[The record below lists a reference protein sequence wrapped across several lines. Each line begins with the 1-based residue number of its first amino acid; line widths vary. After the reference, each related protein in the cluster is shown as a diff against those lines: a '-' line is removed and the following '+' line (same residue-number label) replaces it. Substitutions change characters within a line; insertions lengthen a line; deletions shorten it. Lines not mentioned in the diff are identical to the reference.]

1 MFEDEQVAFFLA
13 SRLITRGNKGTLLLT
28 IMIIAMVFVNLIF
41 LPSIIAGIVV
51 LFNQQSI
58 DYSYGNLV
66 IEPRENQL
74 VITNIEQ
81 LQQKINRIPGVTATA
96 PRYTS
101 AATIVYKGKSTTP
114 LLIAINPDDEK
125 QVLKTHTKII
135 SGDFLNEGDTDQM
148 VIGYTLAGNKDQKVD
163 ITPTLGGVEVG
174 KTVEVIFNN
183 GVTRQYRIKG
193 ITATNSFSVDSN
205 AFITRKEL
213 ESVLG
218 TKDTAN
224 QILVRT
230 QNTGNENMMRI
241 TLMQYGIQEKI
252 WTWQDKSADF
262 LKSIV
267 GSFDIINI
275 ISTIVSLII
284 AIVVI
289 FIVIFINTV
298 YRRKQIGI
306 LQAIGIDRSIII
318 KSYIFQALFIFACG
332 TAVGCVLLFAVLQY
346 LTASPLVFPGG
357 PVAPVLETMLVV
369 RAIGSLLIVS
379 LIAGYVPSWLTTRED
394 ILSAIRG

>member
-1 MFEDEQVAFFLA
+1 MFEEEQVAFFLA

-28 IMIIAMVFVNLIF
+28 IMIIAMVFLNLIF

-135 SGDFLNEGDTDQM
+135 SGDYLNEGDTDQM

-230 QNTGNENMMRI
+230 QNTGNENVMRI

>member
-1 MFEDEQVAFFLA
+1 MFEEEQVAFFLA

-28 IMIIAMVFVNLIF
+28 LMIIAMVFVNLIF

-74 VITNIEQ
+74 VITNIDQ

-135 SGDFLNEGDTDQM
+135 SGDYLNEGDTDQM

-174 KTVEVIFNN
+174 KTVEVTFNN

-230 QNTGNENMMRI
+230 QTTGNENAMRI
-241 TLMQYGIQEKI
+241 ILMQYGIQEKI

-262 LKSIV
+262 LESIV

-284 AIVVI
+284 AVVVI

-369 RAIGSLLIVS
+369 RAIMSLLIVS